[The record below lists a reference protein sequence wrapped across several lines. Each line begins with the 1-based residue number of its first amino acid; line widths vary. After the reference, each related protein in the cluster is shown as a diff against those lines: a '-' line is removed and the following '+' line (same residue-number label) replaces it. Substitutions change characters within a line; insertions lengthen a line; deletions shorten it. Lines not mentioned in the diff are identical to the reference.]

1 MIRRPYRDGAQPG
14 SLYETPRLIVR
25 HWREDDREPLAAMNA
40 DPEVMRFFPSTLTRA
55 ESDTFFDR
63 LQTRAAADGFAFPA
77 LELKSSGAL
86 IGFAGLALA
95 RFPARFTPAVEIGW
109 RLARRYWGQGY
120 ATEAALAG
128 LEHGFAA
135 LGLEEVVSFTAN
147 RTCPRARSW
156 RGSACARMSPAASI
170 IRPWMR
176 PRRSSAMCCIG
187 WTGRPMLCGK
197 NNFDGNARGLRWD
210 K

>member
-1 MIRRPYRDGAQPG
+1 MIRRPNRDGAPPG

-63 LQTRAAADGFAFPA
+63 LQSRAAADGFAFPA
-77 LELKSSGAL
+77 LELKSTGAL

-128 LEHGFAA
+128 LDHGFAA
-135 LGLEEVVSFTAN
+135 LGLEEVVSFTAEQN
-147 RTCPRARSW
+147 LPSRAVMARIGM
-156 RGSACARMSPAASI
+156 RQDVAGSFDHPALDAAS
-170 IRPWMR
+170 P
-176 PRRSSAMCCIG
+176 
-187 WTGRPMLCGK
+187 L
-197 NNFDGNARGLRWD
+197 LRHVLYRLD
-210 K
+210 RASHAVREK